1 MKKSI
6 GLAVMSLFLAIAAMA
21 NKTGGK
27 SMQYEVVTKE
37 SKVEWKAT
45 KVTGE
50 HMGFV
55 SISDGT
61 VNLAND
67 KIVGANVTMD
77 LNTIVCTDLTNEE
90 WNKKLVGHLKS
101 DDFFSVEK
109 FPNATF
115 EISSIQANDDGKY
128 AVVGKLTMK
137 GKSHEIK
144 FPANVKIRENMLK
157 ANGTA
162 TIDRTLWNIQYGSGK
177 FLQGLGD
184 NLIHDEFSI
193 TFDITAKANKK
204 LTIK

>member
-1 MKKSI
+1 MKKTI
-6 GLAVMSLFLAIAAMA
+6 GLVVLSLFVAIAAMA
-21 NKTGGK
+21 NKTEGK
-27 SMQYEVVTKE
+27 SMQYEVDTKE

-61 VNLAND
+61 VTLENE

-128 AVVGKLTMK
+128 AVIGKLTMK
-137 GKSHEIK
+137 GKSHEIE
-144 FPANVKIRENMLK
+144 FPASVKIHENMVK

-177 FLQGLGD
+177 FFQGLGD

-193 TFDITAKANKK
+193 TFDIKAKANEK